1 MSITYQELFRS
12 KATLAFNPDSIK
24 YAYQFERK

>member
-1 MSITYQELFRS
+1 MNIELCLS
-12 KATLAFNPDSIK
+12 EAYLAFNPDSIK